1 MIWNLCNSSNP
12 KIARQADQC
21 DVAIMALESLS
32 TKIDHQSEETRI
44 LNEEMKSQSGEIKL
58 MYQEIKS
65 QSKEIESLN
74 QEMESLVAEN
84 KEIRD
89 TVLQM
94 NGTLSMILD
103 FCKF

>member
-1 MIWNLCNSSNP
+1 M
-12 KIARQADQC
+12 
-21 DVAIMALESLS
+21 AIIALESLS

-58 MYQEIKS
+58 MYQEIQS
-65 QSKEIESLN
+65 QSKE
-74 QEMESLVAEN
+74 MEFLVAEN

-94 NGTLSMILD
+94 NETLSMILD
-103 FCKF
+103 FCKFYSSVKLYFEF